1 MREFGVVLAV
11 AASGNVT
18 VRAAGRSFP
27 SEGHMVFDRTGRNLG
42 RVARV
47 FGPVAQPY
55 LSVRPL
61 RPPTI
66 SEAAAWIGAAV
77 LDEGG

>member
-1 MREFGVVLAV
+1 VL
-11 AASGNVT
+11 
-18 VRAAGRSFP
+18 
-27 SEGHMVFDRTGRNLG
+27 DRTGRPLG

-55 LSVRPL
+55 LSIRPV
-61 RPPTI
+61 RPPTLT
-66 SEAAAWIGAAV
+66 EAAAWIGATV

>member
-1 MREFGVVLAV
+1 MLAV

-18 VRAAGRSFP
+18 VRALGRSFP
-27 SEGHMVFDRTGRNLG
+27 SEGRTVFDRTGRNLG

-61 RPPTI
+61 RPPMLQ
-66 SEAAAWIGAAV
+66 EATTWIGSAV